1 MEVTNEI
8 SKDKPKQAKK
18 KIIKKYEEM
27 NRDERIVYHTKRLNR
42 QFSKLDSK
50 TKNIV
55 KSLIENAAFMTV
67 TLEILQDE
75 INENG
80 IMIEYKN
87 GENQYGRKKSPAAE
101 MYNTMIKNLATITKQ
116 LSELVP
122 KNIGTTNDDGFDDF
136 VKNRP

>member
-1 MEVTNEI
+1 MEGLGEVCKN
-8 SKDKPKQAKK
+8 KLKQANKG
-18 KIIKKYEEM
+18 IQKKYNEM
-27 NRDERIVYHTKRLNR
+27 GRDEKIVYHTKRLNR

-67 TLEILQDE
+67 TLEILQKE

-87 GENQYGRKKSPAAE
+87 GENQYGKKKSPAAE

-116 LSELVP
+116 LTELVP
-122 KNIGTTNDDGFDDF
+122 KNIGTANDDGFDDF

>member
-1 MEVTNEI
+1 MDVLGKTNEN
-8 SKDKPKQAKK
+8 KPKQANKRIKK
-18 KIIKKYEEM
+18 KYKEM
-27 NRDERIVYHTKRLNR
+27 NRDEKIIYHTKRLNR
-42 QFSKLDSK
+42 QFSKLDTK

-55 KSLIENAAFMTV
+55 KSLIDNAAFMTV
-67 TLEILQDE
+67 TLEILQNE

-87 GENQYGRKKSPAAE
+87 GENQYGKKKSPAAE

-122 KNIGTTNDDGFDDF
+122 KDIGATNDDGFDDF